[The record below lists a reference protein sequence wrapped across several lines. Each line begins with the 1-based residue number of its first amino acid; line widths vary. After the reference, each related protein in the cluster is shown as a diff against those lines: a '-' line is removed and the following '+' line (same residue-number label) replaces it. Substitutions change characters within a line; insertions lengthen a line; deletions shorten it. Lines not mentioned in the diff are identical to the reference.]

1 MTFDPDL
8 QRRMLQ
14 RALANYQGA
23 KEEREAVAA
32 RVQAKLEKKRKLR
45 AILLQRDGS
54 CCFYCGGHLG
64 DDLTIEHLHEKSRG
78 GSDRIENLRLAHEY
92 CNNQVQ
98 GLTVE
103 EKLEL
108 AFFKG

>member
-1 MTFDPDL
+1 MLDPEL

-23 KEEREAVAA
+23 KDEREAIAA

-64 DDLTIEHLHEKSRG
+64 DDLTIEHLHERSRG
-78 GSDRIENLRLAHEY
+78 GSDRIENLRLAHED
-92 CNNQVQ
+92 CNHKVQ

-103 EKLEL
+103 EKLKL

>member
-1 MTFDPDL
+1 MTFDPEL

-14 RALANYQGA
+14 RALANYRGA
-23 KEEREAVAA
+23 EEEREAIAA
-32 RVQAKLEKKRKLR
+32 RVAAKLEKKRKLR

-54 CCFYCGGHLG
+54 CGYYCGGHLG
-64 DDLTIEHLHEKSRG
+64 EDMTIEHLHEKSRG
-78 GSDRIENLRLAHEY
+78 GSDRIENLRLTHEY
-92 CNNQVQ
+92 CNNKVQ
-98 GLTVE
+98 GLSVE

>member
-1 MTFDPDL
+1 MTFDPET

-23 KEEREAVAA
+23 KEDREAIAA
-32 RVQAKLEKKRKLR
+32 RVAAKLEKKRKLR

-54 CCFYCGGHLG
+54 CCYYCGRHLG
-64 DDLTIEHLHEKSRG
+64 VDMTIEHLHEKSRG
-78 GSDRIENLRLAHEY
+78 GSDRIENLRLTHEY
-92 CNNQVQ
+92 CNNAVQ

-103 EKLEL
+103 EKLAR